1 MPASILEYLDE
12 YGDISFEDRPFGD
25 ADSLVLAQLSYLKY
39 DDAVHEKPEIYL
51 RDIQADGDGV
61 SIFGERIYGKRNRGL
76 FDRLLKS
83 RRYSDLKISH
93 YVNILD
99 REVQTQFSAVTFL
112 VPGIDPFV
120 AYRGTDESMIGWKE
134 DFNLT
139 YMTQIP
145 AQRLAIEYLTDA
157 ASMIDGRFR
166 IGGHSKGGHLS
177 IYAAMHASEE
187 IQDRLTKIYC
197 LDGPGFMKGMLQMDG
212 YERIRDRIVKYLPQ
226 SSLIGMLQQ
235 RDDNYTVIKS
245 IGIGLLQHNLYT
257 WRVENGELVPEG
269 DLKETARIRD
279 DAIND
284 WIESLAPESR
294 QKFVDSLYEIISG
307 CEADTVAEFMDR
319 FMENSKQIISSYK
332 DTDADTTDMLRRIS
346 RKLIDCAKVHFM
358 NELENMLS

>member
-12 YGDISFEDRPFGD
+12 YGDMTFDDRPFGD

-39 DDAVHEKPEIYL
+39 DGLVPGNGAVLLK
-51 RDIQADGDGV
+51 DIQCNDSSG
-61 SIFGERIYGKRNRGL
+61 SIFGEHIYGRLNREL
-76 FDRLLKS
+76 FDRLVKS
-83 RRYSDLKISH
+83 RRYAGLEISH
-93 YVNILD
+93 YVNIVD
-99 REVQTQFSAVTFL
+99 IEVQTQFSAVTFL
-112 VPGIDPFV
+112 IPGLEPFV

-145 AQRLAIEYLTDA
+145 AQRLAVEYLLE
-157 ASMIDGRFR
+157 ASAMTEGRFY

-177 IYAAMHASEE
+177 IYAAMYAPEE
-187 IQDRLTKIYC
+187 VQERIIRIYC
-197 LDGPGFMKGMLQMDG
+197 LDGPGFMKDMLRLDG

-226 SSLIGMLQQ
+226 SSLVGMLQQ

-257 WRVENGELVPEG
+257 WRVEKGELVAESN
-269 DLKETARIRD
+269 LKETARIRD

-284 WIESLAPESR
+284 WIESLSPESR

-307 CEADTVAEFMDR
+307 CEADNMAEFMDK
-319 FMENSKQIISSYK
+319 FLENSKQIISSFK
-332 DTDADTTDMLRRIS
+332 DTDADTTEMLKTIS
-346 RKLIDCAKVHFM
+346 RKLIDCAKVHFLT
-358 NELENMLS
+358 ELENMLS

>member
-1 MPASILEYLDE
+1 MPATILEYLDE
-12 YGDISFEDRPFGD
+12 YGDTSFEDRPFGD

-39 DDAVHEKPEIYL
+39 DDAVREGEDIYL
-51 RDIQADGDGV
+51 RDIQAGGDGV

-120 AYRGTDESMIGWKE
+120 AYRGTDDSMIGWKE

-157 ASMIDGRFR
+157 ASMIDGCFR

-187 IQDRLTKIYC
+187 IQDRLIKIYC

-257 WRVENGELVPEG
+257 WCVENGELVPEG